1 MMNSQRPVSRI
12 LLAVVAATIASAAQ
26 ATLLGD
32 DEARKGVADLT
43 VSQQQLS
50 TRVDTLSGRA
60 DTLEKA
66 TSGLPTLVNQ
76 VDGLTQD
83 LSQQRGKVD
92 ELSNKV
98 NAQDKRAK
106 DLYLDLDTRLKALE
120 KAQAEQ
126 QAKAE
131 QQTKEQQAKAAE
143 VPSYDAAL
151 VAFNNGDYKGSLSQF
166 QGFLTANPKDSKVPN
181 AIYWMGMNQLALKDY
196 LGARAS
202 SEDLI
207 HHYPASTKLADA
219 MLNLASAQTGLE
231 DEVAAKATL
240 KSLIA
245 KFPESKA
252 AALAKE
258 RLKKPH

>member
-12 LLAVVAATIASAAQ
+12 LLAAVAATITSAAQ

-32 DEARKGVADLT
+32 DEARKGVADLA

-50 TRVDTLSGRA
+50 TRVDTL
-60 DTLEKA
+60 EQA

-106 DLYLDLDTRLKALE
+106 DLYLDLDNRLKALE
-120 KAQAEQ
+120 AAAQKAQTEQ

-131 QQTKEQQAKAAE
+131 QAKAQQPQE
-143 VPSYDAAL
+143 PSYDAAL

-166 QGFLTANPKDSKVPN
+166 QGFLMANPKDSKVPN

-207 HHYPASTKLADA
+207 HHYPGSTKLADA

-231 DEVAAKATL
+231 DEAAAKVTL

>member
-1 MMNSQRPVSRI
+1 
-12 LLAVVAATIASAAQ
+12 
-26 ATLLGD
+26 
-32 DEARKGVADLT
+32 
-43 VSQQQLS
+43 
-50 TRVDTLSGRA
+50 
-60 DTLEKA
+60 
-66 TSGLPTLVNQ
+66 
-76 VDGLTQD
+76 
-83 LSQQRGKVD
+83 VD

-120 KAQAEQ
+120 KAQADQ

-131 QQTKEQQAKAAE
+131 QAKAQPQEAA
-143 VPSYDAAL
+143 SYDAAL

-207 HHYPASTKLADA
+207 HHYPNSPKLADA
-219 MLNLASAQTGLE
+219 MLNLASAEAGLE
-231 DEVAAKATL
+231 DDVAAKATL

>member
-1 MMNSQRPVSRI
+1 
-12 LLAVVAATIASAAQ
+12 
-26 ATLLGD
+26 
-32 DEARKGVADLT
+32 
-43 VSQQQLS
+43 
-50 TRVDTLSGRA
+50 
-60 DTLEKA
+60 
-66 TSGLPTLVNQ
+66 
-76 VDGLTQD
+76 
-83 LSQQRGKVD
+83 VD

-120 KAQAEQ
+120 AAAQKTQAEQ

-131 QQTKEQQAKAAE
+131 QAKAQQPQE
-143 VPSYDAAL
+143 PSYDAAL

-207 HHYPASTKLADA
+207 HHYPGSPKLADA
-219 MLNLASAQTGLE
+219 MLNLASAQAGLE
-231 DEVAAKATL
+231 DEAAAKATL